1 MSHNEDSCCVLFA
14 GKFFLDDSAQKLLS
28 LSLRCEISGGSL
40 DAFRTL
46 AGSGSSLALLKA
58 RHNLAMDNEGLLL
71 ASLRLIAA
79 PPI

>member
-1 MSHNEDSCCVLFA
+1 MTQHKNYCLYP
-14 GKFFLDDSAQKLLS
+14 
-28 LSLRCEISGGSL
+28 LRREISGGSL

-46 AGSGSSLALLKA
+46 AGSGSSLAVLKA

>member
-1 MSHNEDSCCVLFA
+1 MLF
-14 GKFFLDDSAQKLLS
+14 GNLL
-28 LSLRCEISGGSL
+28 G
-40 DAFRTL
+40 
-46 AGSGSSLALLKA
+46 LLHLWLCSPFKA